1 MQTELLA
8 LDRTSCGSA
17 SVPVQRQAPRIRRP
31 ERHQVLL
38 RPCSLEELIPAQ
50 HQVRTLWALVQRLDV
65 SAFCA
70 DLKACGSAPG
80 RPATD
85 PSLLVS
91 LWLWGATQGIGSARE
106 LARLCECQD
115 SYLWLCGGVK
125 VNHHTLSDFRV
136 KHGQA
141 LDDLFSEV
149 LALMMQRNLVHV
161 KRISQDGL
169 RVRAG
174 AGSKSF
180 KKEQKLQAALEQA
193 RQQVEQL
200 KRQINDPA
208 KSVSRRVQAAKE
220 RAAQDRERRVEEA
233 LARLPELQE
242 MKRKQH
248 GNKSNQPARVSLTD
262 PEARIMKMGD
272 GGFRPAY
279 NVQVASDTESRAILA
294 VDVSNE
300 GTDKNQSEPLRQ
312 QVEQR
317 TGQHVAEH
325 LMDGGYVKLE
335 MIGRAEEA
343 NVRIYAPPKQ
353 SNERPDPFAPMK
365 RDTPATLQWRQRMQ
379 TEEAKKIY
387 HQRAA
392 TSETINADLRC
403 YRGLGS
409 FLVRGLSKVRC
420 VALWSA
426 LAYNLM
432 HFGAALLA

>member
-1 MQTELLA
+1 MELLA
-8 LDRTSCGSA
+8 LDRTSSEPT
-17 SVPVQRQAPRIRRP
+17 SEPVQREAPRIRRP
-31 ERHQVLL
+31 QRHQVLL
-38 RPCSLEELIPAQ
+38 RPCSLDELIPAQ
-50 HQVRTLWALVQRLDV
+50 HQVRTLWALVQQLDLSGFSV
-65 SAFCA
+65 E
-70 DLKACGSAPG
+70 LKACGSAPG

-91 LWLWGATQGIGSARE
+91 LWLWAATQGIGSARE
-106 LARLCECQD
+106 LARLCDSQD
-115 SYLWLCGGVK
+115 SYIWLCGGVK

-149 LALMMQRNLVHV
+149 LALMLQRRLVHV
-161 KRISQDGL
+161 KRISQDGV
-169 RVRAG
+169 RIRAG

-180 KKEQKLQAALEQA
+180 KGEEKILAALEQA

-200 KRQINDPA
+200 KHQINDPA
-208 KSVSRRVQAAKE
+208 KSQSRREQAAKE
-220 RAAQDRERRVEEA
+220 RAAHDRQRRVEEA
-233 LARLPELQE
+233 LAHLPELQE

-248 GNKSNQPARVSLTD
+248 GNKSKQPARVSLTD

-279 NVQVASDTESRAILA
+279 NVQVVSDTESRAILA
-294 VDVSNE
+294 VDVCNE
-300 GTDKNQSEPLRQ
+300 GTDQHQSEPLRQ

-325 LMDGGYVKLE
+325 LIDGGYVKLE
-335 MIGRAEEA
+335 AIGRAEEA
-343 NVRIYAPPKQ
+343 GVKIYAPP
-353 SNERPDPFAPMK
+353 RPCKGRDPSAALK
-365 RDTPATLQWRQRMQ
+365 KDTPATLQWRQRMQ

-387 HQRAA
+387 RQRAA
-392 TSETINADLRC
+392 TSETVNADLRC
-403 YRGLGS
+403 YRGLSS
-409 FLVRGLSKVRC
+409 FAVRGLQKARC